1 MEERG
6 MKISTSLVQTGVN
19 WDKKTGSISMPI
31 YQNATFSHPKLGE
44 STGYDYSRSG
54 NPTRQVLEEKIAELE
69 GGARGLA
76 FSSGMAAISA
86 ILGLF
91 KPGDQIVVSED
102 IYGGTYRLLKQIY
115 EGYGIT
121 FTQVDTSS
129 PELVVN
135 SITAKTKALFIETP
149 TNPMMR
155 VSDLEAL
162 GKIAAEHKLLYIVD
176 NTFMTPYYQR
186 PIEFGADIVIHSG
199 TKYLAGHNDLVAG
212 LLVAK
217 DEQLGEKLYFLQ
229 NGIGAILG
237 PQDAWLL
244 IRGLK
249 TLAIRL
255 ERQSENAIKL
265 AGFLESH
272 PKVARVHYPG
282 LPNFPFSRVHNNQ
295 ASGNGGMISF
305 EVINEGLVAQVLER
319 TTLVNFA
326 ESLGGVETLITYPVT
341 QTHADIPVKLRE
353 KLGITSRLLR
363 LSVGIE
369 DIEDLIKDFE
379 KALA

>member
-1 MEERG
+1 

-129 PELVVN
+129 PELVLN

-217 DEQLGEKLYFLQ
+217 DEKLGEKLYFLQ

-255 ERQSENAIKL
+255 ERQSENAMKL
-265 AGFLESH
+265 ASFLESH
-272 PKVARVHYPG
+272 PKIARVYYPG
-282 LPNFPFSRVHNNQ
+282 LGGFQYSRVHNKQ
-295 ASGNGGMISF
+295 ASGCGGMVSF
-305 EVINEGLVAQVLER
+305 EVISEGLVAQVLER
-319 TTLVNFA
+319 TTIVNFA

-341 QTHADIPVKLRE
+341 QTHADIPLELRE

-369 DIEDLIKDFE
+369 DIEDLVKDFE
-379 KALA
+379 RALA